1 MTDALHALAGGAL
14 RELGE
19 VFARMPEDAADG
31 LLDALLAAR
40 VTALHGLGREGLQ
53 MRGFAMRLFHMG
65 RNVHVVGDM
74 TVPPLGRGDL
84 LFVSIGPGK
93 LRTIETL
100 MQIARDAGA
109 KVALITAQPDGQAA
123 KLADVVVHL
132 PAQTMADDQGTTTSV
147 LPMGSL
153 FESAQMLF
161 FEFAILKLR
170 DRIGETTETM
180 RARHTNLE

>member
-1 MTDALHALAGGAL
+1 MTQSLSSLAEGAL
-14 RELGE
+14 RDLGE
-19 VFARMPEDAADG
+19 VFSRLPENAADA
-31 LLDALLAAR
+31 LLDALVAAKA
-40 VTALHGLGREGLQ
+40 TALHGLGREGLQ

-74 TVPPLGRGDL
+74 SVPRLGPGDL

-93 LRTIETL
+93 LRTTETL

-109 KVALITAQPDGQAA
+109 RVALITAQPDGPAA

-132 PAQTMADDQGTTTSV
+132 PAQTMADDQGARTSV

-153 FESAQMLF
+153 FETAQMLF

-170 DRIGETTETM
+170 ERVGETAETM